1 MDEDVSE
8 FEIGAVTMEKRKSK
22 KHGMTYG
29 ERLAMY
35 EKEKMD
41 IVPYKLTADEYEREI
56 KTLAEKWRI

>member
-8 FEIGAVTMEKRKSK
+8 FEIGAVTMKNRKSK